1 MNRMMRWMIPA
12 LLLAFVGMGMG
23 AVQAGERAVS
33 INGEGNDVWFVSGEA
48 TLIMNGFDLA
58 AFGVGQPAYIDR
70 VSIAVDTPV
79 AGATAEV
86 VIYED
91 ANGGSPVDARL
102 AGRTSVSITQAGV
115 FTAVFPTPVTV
126 TQRAVWVGFYLP
138 VNFRFLA
145 DTSGT
150 SVLTYWAWT
159 PGALFDLN
167 NLGSA
172 AVLGPSDG
180 TAPVNIN
187 LNGKARI
194 SFEVST
200 TPAGAASTPGA
211 VGTLVTQQQGP
222 AGGDLSVMATFP
234 LCPQVSYDTADEA
247 VSWGNDMNTH
257 CTILTNTYVSPPSPS
272 GYDRR
277 GSLYD
282 IVFFRSFGNVQ
293 FDRLDFAVTH
303 CIRPEA
309 IDLPTAVI
317 AVAWGAPRR
326 WVIQPTLR
334 VGDVICA
341 DIRRGG
347 NLGYFVPN
355 GLATATP
362 SV

>member
-1 MNRMMRWMIPA
+1 MIRVHRWLVLTV
-12 LLLAFVGMGMG
+12 LLMVAG
-23 AVQAGERAVS
+23 AAISSVSAGERAIS

-79 AGATAEV
+79 AGAAAEV
-86 VIYED
+86 VVYED
-91 ANGGSPVDARL
+91 ANGGSPIDARL
-102 AGRTSVSITQAGV
+102 AGRTSVNITQAGV

-159 PGALFDLN
+159 PGAVFDLT
-167 NLGSA
+167 NLSSA

-200 TPAGAASTPGA
+200 TPAGAAATPIVG
-211 VGTLVTQQQGP
+211 GTLVAQQPGP
-222 AGGDLSVMATFP
+222 AGGDLSVMAAFP

-257 CTILTNTYVSPPSPS
+257 CTTLTNTYLSPPSPQ

-277 GSLYD
+277 GALYD

-293 FDRLDFAVTH
+293 YDRLDFAVTH
-303 CIRPEA
+303 CIRPEPA
-309 IDLPTAVI
+309 DLPAAVI
-317 AVAWGAPRR
+317 GVAWGSPRR
-326 WVIQPTLR
+326 WIIQPTQR
-334 VGDVICA
+334 FGDFICA

-347 NLGYFVPN
+347 NLSYFVPN
-355 GLATATP
+355 GLVTATP
-362 SV
+362 TL

>member
-1 MNRMMRWMIPA
+1 MVRQLRWLVLAI
-12 LLLAFVGMGMG
+12 LLLGVG
-23 AVQAGERAVS
+23 AAISSVSAGERAIS
-33 INGEGNDVWFVSGEA
+33 INGEGNAVWFVSGEA
-48 TLIMNGFDLA
+48 TLVMNGFDLA
-58 AFGVGQPAYIDR
+58 AFGVGQPSYIDR

-79 AGATAEV
+79 PGASVDV
-86 VIYED
+86 VVYED

-102 AGRTSVSITQAGV
+102 AGRTSVNITQAGV

-145 DTSGT
+145 DTSGA

-159 PGALFDLN
+159 PGAVFDLN

-200 TPAGAASTPGA
+200 TLAGAASTPGA
-211 VGTLVTQQQGP
+211 PLVTQQPGP

-247 VSWGNDMNTH
+247 ISWRNDMNTH
-257 CTILTNTYVSPPSPS
+257 CTLLTNTFVSPPAPS

-277 GSLYD
+277 GALYD

-303 CIRPEA
+303 CIRPEPA
-309 IDLPTAVI
+309 DLPSAVI
-317 AVAWGAPRR
+317 GVAWGSPRVWR
-326 WVIQPTLR
+326 IQPTQR
-334 VGDVICA
+334 YGDVVCA

-347 NLGYFVPN
+347 NLSYFVPN
-355 GLATATP
+355 GLSTATP
-362 SV
+362 TGF